1 MIYTYTYVH
10 IYNIKTKFICYRW
23 NSTFDSTYQ
32 LVTLLKDSLDKIN
45 QCLDYCNLQRLTNND
60 VKFLDEYCQVK
71 CTYLI

>member
-1 MIYTYTYVH
+1 MEF
-10 IYNIKTKFICYRW
+10 N
-23 NSTFDSTYQ
+23 FDSTYQ